1 MSWCQTNLFIF
12 HYHDLLRAEFT
23 LDHILFN
30 LVILVVDVP
39 LLLFDTGSY
48 LSEGVVTL
56 IVVVP
61 LLEFFF
67 PVIYLLLFLFSEL
80 RTRLQ
85 VDNDR
90 KQLVCRCLKRR

>member
-23 LDHILFN
+23 IDHILFN
-30 LVILVVDVP
+30 LVILVFNLVILVVVVP
-39 LLLFDTGSY
+39 LLLFDTGSH

-61 LLEFFF
+61 LWERFFS
-67 PVIYLLLFLFSEL
+67 L
-80 RTRLQ
+80 
-85 VDNDR
+85 
-90 KQLVCRCLKRR
+90 